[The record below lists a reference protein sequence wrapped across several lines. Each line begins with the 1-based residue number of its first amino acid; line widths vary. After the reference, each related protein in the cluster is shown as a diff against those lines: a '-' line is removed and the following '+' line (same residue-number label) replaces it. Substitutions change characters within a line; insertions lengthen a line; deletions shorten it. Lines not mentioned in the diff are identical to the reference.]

1 MKAYGVGSNGKDW
14 TRDEDGA
21 SARFKWA
28 LELSLGS
35 QSTSPAEATNK
46 CHSTMAFK
54 SHQFSYF
61 WWAKEKNIE
70 FPSESG
76 TLLGVNV
83 SCFDILR

>member
-1 MKAYGVGSNGKDW
+1 MVWEATGKA
-14 TRDEDGA
+14 
-21 SARFKWA
+21 
-28 LELSLGS
+28 ELGMRTERVPDLNELLNFPWVR

-46 CHSTMAFK
+46 RHSTMAFK